1 MDFSPYKDLVLV
13 IFIII
18 IVVINIGLFSSFRKN
33 KSNGMI
39 TLLRKSTEVMRDPFK
54 NENREMD
61 ELSSLVNKL
70 NETNKQEINYEE
82 KNEFQ
87 SS

>member
-13 IFIII
+13 ILIFI

-33 KSNGMI
+33 RPNGTI
-39 TLLRKSTEVMRDPFK
+39 SLLKKSTEVMRDPFK
-54 NENREMD
+54 KENRDMS
-61 ELSSLVNKL
+61 ELSSLVQKL
-70 NETNKQEINYEE
+70 NETNTQDNNYEE